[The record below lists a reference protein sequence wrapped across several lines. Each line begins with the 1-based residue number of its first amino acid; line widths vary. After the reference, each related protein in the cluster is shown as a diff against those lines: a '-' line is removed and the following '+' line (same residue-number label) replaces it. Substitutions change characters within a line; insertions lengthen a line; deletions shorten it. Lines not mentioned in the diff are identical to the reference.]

1 MLLIIVT
8 SRGVRFSLR
17 ELDMLGPCFAITLIF
32 IEQKILKVTN
42 LVLVIF
48 IHTIISG
55 MCYIFILFSC
65 VTTERLEQW
74 ARSRMMARRNS
85 EAIEKYRFLIP
96 QLESVR
102 WGEHKMLDKHDI
114 IKKIVGVRPKMGQYE
129 DAVCMEKYLERVDT
143 AGLQDPR
150 ITSW

>member
-1 MLLIIVT
+1 
-8 SRGVRFSLR
+8 
-17 ELDMLGPCFAITLIF
+17 MLGPCFAITLIF
-32 IEQKILKVTN
+32 IEQKILKVKY

-48 IHTIISG
+48 IYTVESG
-55 MCYIFILFSC
+55 MCYIFLLFSC
-65 VTTERLEQW
+65 FTIEKLERW
-74 ARSRMMARRNS
+74 ARSRMKARRNS
-85 EAIEKYRFLIP
+85 EATEKYCFLIP
-96 QLESVR
+96 QLETVR

-114 IKKIVGVRPKMGQYE
+114 IKKIVCVRPKMRQYE